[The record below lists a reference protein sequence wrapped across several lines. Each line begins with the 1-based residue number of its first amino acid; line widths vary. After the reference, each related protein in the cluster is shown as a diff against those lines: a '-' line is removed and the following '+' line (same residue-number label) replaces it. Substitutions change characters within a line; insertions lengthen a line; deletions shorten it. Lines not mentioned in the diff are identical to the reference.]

1 MKSILLVVILLNW
14 FNVFCQKDTLIPYLE
29 NRLEK
34 SLKTLRS
41 SISDEDKR
49 NANNSFRVQLL
60 ETIQYSESFL
70 YLFPKLSTLGAIIS
84 PDKSLKIYSWNVEM
98 SDKSN
103 KFYCFVVRPGKR
115 RKKNKVVELIEKSQL
130 TRENQTYS
138 ELNWYGCLYYKIIPI
153 KKGTKKLYTLLGWR
167 NNGTLSNLKVIDV
180 LTLSGNHAK
189 LGDPIFQSK
198 KTMDK
203 RVILEYS
210 IKSSM
215 TLRFEGNYS
224 RIVFDHLSP
233 ENPSMNGFYEYYV
246 PDMSYDAYEFNDGKW
261 ILNEDVVTV
270 NNPEKK
276 TYSKIIIDPLT
287 GEEQKEEVENKW
299 IDPSDYNAPGGI
311 NKHTPSLPKQKK

>member
-1 MKSILLVVILLNW
+1 MKSILLVVILFNW
-14 FNVFCQKDTLIPYLE
+14 FNVSCQKDTLIHYFE
-29 NRLEK
+29 DRLEK

-41 SISDEDKR
+41 SISDEDRK
-49 NANNSFRVQLL
+49 NANNTFRVQLL

-115 RKKNKVVELIEKSQL
+115 RKKNKVVELIEKSEL

>member
-130 TRENQTYS
+130 TRENQTYT

-215 TLRFEGNYS
+215 TLRFEGNFS

>member
-1 MKSILLVVILLNW
+1 MKSILLVVILFNW

-41 SISDEDKR
+41 SISDEDRR
-49 NANNSFRVQLL
+49 NANNTFRVQLL

-115 RKKNKVVELIEKSQL
+115 RKKNKVVELIEKSEL
-130 TRENQTYS
+130 TRDNQTYS

>member
-34 SLKTLRS
+34 SLKPLRS

-115 RKKNKVVELIEKSQL
+115 RKKNKVVEFSKILTWDKKRFDSLIERGWIATFRAKHPGSKPLYELSLKGQRMVASIYNILNGEEIPTASMYNPLFKSTASHGDKL
-130 TRENQTYS
+130 FANA
-138 ELNWYGCLYYKIIPI
+138 I
-153 KKGTKKLYTLLGWR
+153 KEM
-167 NNGTLSNLKVIDV
+167 N
-180 LTLSGNHAK
+180 
-189 LGDPIFQSK
+189 
-198 KTMDK
+198 
-203 RVILEYS
+203 ES
-210 IKSSM
+210 IKQQRLL
-215 TLRFEGNYS
+215 LRESRYS
-224 RIVFDHLSP
+224 AHR
-233 ENPSMNGFYEYYV
+233 
-246 PDMSYDAYEFNDGKW
+246 
-261 ILNEDVVTV
+261 
-270 NNPEKK
+270 
-276 TYSKIIIDPLT
+276 
-287 GEEQKEEVENKW
+287 
-299 IDPSDYNAPGGI
+299 
-311 NKHTPSLPKQKK
+311 

>member
-1 MKSILLVVILLNW
+1 
-14 FNVFCQKDTLIPYLE
+14 VFCQKDTLIPYLE

-41 SISDEDKR
+41 SISDEDRR
-49 NANNSFRVQLL
+49 NANNTFRVQLL

-115 RKKNKVVELIEKSQL
+115 RKKNKVVELIEKSEL
-130 TRENQTYS
+130 TRDNQTYS

>member
-1 MKSILLVVILLNW
+1 MKSILLVVILFNW

-41 SISDEDKR
+41 SISDEDRR
-49 NANNSFRVQLL
+49 NANNTFRVQLL

-115 RKKNKVVELIEKSQL
+115 RKKNKVVELIEKSEL
-130 TRENQTYS
+130 TRDNQTYS

-261 ILNEDVVTV
+261 I
-270 NNPEKK
+270 
-276 TYSKIIIDPLT
+276 
-287 GEEQKEEVENKW
+287 
-299 IDPSDYNAPGGI
+299 
-311 NKHTPSLPKQKK
+311 